1 MAGLESK
8 VFSLFQIDLRSLYKI
23 EDVIAETR
31 NLTRADILSMPFYEL
46 MLKLDIMKER
56 ADEREKRERA
66 ESDKQSKL
74 VNPSK
79 YKIPSAPKTPKL
91 PSKFR

>member
-1 MAGLESK
+1 M
-8 VFSLFQIDLRSLYKI
+8 SLFKI

-31 NLTRADILSMPFYEL
+31 HYSRSDILCMPFYEF

-56 ADEREKRERA
+56 AEEREKKEKA
-66 ESDKQSKL
+66 EEAKTSKL

-79 YKIPSAPKTPKL
+79 YKLPSTPKMPTKL
-91 PSKFR
+91 PSKFG